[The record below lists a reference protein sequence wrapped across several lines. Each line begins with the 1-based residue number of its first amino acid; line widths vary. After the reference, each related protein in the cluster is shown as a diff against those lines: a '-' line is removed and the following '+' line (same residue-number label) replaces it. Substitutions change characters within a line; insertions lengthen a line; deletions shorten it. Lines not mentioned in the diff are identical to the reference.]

1 MKSTGE
7 YLLSREI
14 ASMLLQIKAIKLSP
28 GNPFTWASG
37 IKSPIYCDN
46 RIILSHPEV
55 RGFVT
60 HAFIQISKEFSPFD
74 LIAGVA
80 TSGIAFGALVA
91 HDLKMPMVYVRSSAK
106 QHGRQNLIEGEIKAG
121 SKVLIIEDL
130 ISTGQSS
137 LHAFDAIQ
145 STGNEVKAVLSIFNY
160 GFQMAIENFCSKK
173 CKFSSITHFQTLI
186 NEAIEQNYITESEL
200 TLLMDW
206 RTDPRNWYSKH
217 FG

>member
-37 IKSPIYCDN
+37 MKSPIYCDN

-55 RGFVT
+55 RSFVT
-60 HAFIQISKEFSPFD
+60 NAFIQISKEFLPFD
-74 LIAGVA
+74 VIAGVA
-80 TSGIAFGALVA
+80 TSGIAFGALLA
-91 HDLKMPMVYVRSSAK
+91 HDLNMPMVYVRSSAK

-160 GFQMAIENFCSKK
+160 GFQIAEENFNNKK
-173 CKFSSITHFQTLI
+173 CKFSSITNFQTLI
-186 NEAIEQNYITESEL
+186 NEAIEQNYITEMEL

-206 RTDPRNWYSKH
+206 MKDPQNWYNKH
-217 FG
+217 FE